1 MFTLEYG
8 KNYAGYRTLKLA
20 SMSAATAEDDS
31 WPSSSSI
38 TALAATHNAHFT
50 ERLQHL
56 YIQKRDNGCKF
67 ITEYDIQKSP

>member
-31 WPSSSSI
+31 
-38 TALAATHNAHFT
+38 
-50 ERLQHL
+50 
-56 YIQKRDNGCKF
+56 
-67 ITEYDIQKSP
+67 